1 MIFNKQKGSKYC
13 NLHLLEAKNTY
24 IYWMNFLA
32 HIYLSGDDEGITIGN
47 FIADGIKGK
56 KYLKYPEKIQK
67 GILLHRGIDSYTDRH
82 KIVRQS
88 TARLHKNYGHY
99 SGVIVDILY
108 DHFLA
113 KNWNQYHS
121 QPLNEYVEEFYELL
135 RSSYE
140 VLPSRIKRLMPYMIS
155 DNWLLSY
162 ATVPGISKILSQM
175 NVRTKGISKM
185 NFAVLDLEENYLE
198 FEDEFTSFFSELMNF
213 SKNKLIDLHDEYP

>member
-1 MIFNKQKGSKYC
+1 
-13 NLHLLEAKNTY
+13 
-24 IYWMNFLA
+24 MNFLA

-56 KYLKYPEKIQK
+56 KYMKYPAKLQK
-67 GILLHRGIDSYTDRH
+67 GILLHRSIDSYTDH
-82 KIVRQS
+82 HPTVRLS

-108 DHFLA
+108 DHYLA
-113 KNWNQYHS
+113 KNWSNYHS
-121 QPLNEYVEEFYELL
+121 TPLEEYIEDFYELL

-140 VLPSRIKRLMPYMIS
+140 ILPARIKKMMPYMIS

-175 NVRTKGISKM
+175 NVRTRGVSKM
-185 NFAVLDLEENYLE
+185 NFAVIELEEYYSE
-198 FEDEFTSFFSELMNF
+198 FEAEFTSFFADLITHAE
-213 SKNKLIDLHDEYP
+213 NKLIEL